1 MKEMNSQMLLQTLSK
16 RILEFVGDKP
26 FRSKNYYFDEERIQG
41 YTEVWL
47 FSLTNDFKNFVKH
60 LHTGS
65 ALTSY
70 YLLGRY

>member
-41 YTEVWL
+41 YTEVGL
-47 FSLTNDFKNFVKH
+47 FEEF
-60 LHTGS
+60 S
-65 ALTSY
+65 AADPRSNNKKFI
-70 YLLGRY
+70 